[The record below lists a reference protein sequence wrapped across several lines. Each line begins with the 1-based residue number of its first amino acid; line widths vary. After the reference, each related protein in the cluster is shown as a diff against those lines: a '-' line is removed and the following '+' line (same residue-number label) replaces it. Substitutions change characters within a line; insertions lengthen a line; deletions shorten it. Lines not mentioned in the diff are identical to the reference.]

1 LRDRIGRHD
10 IKKIL
15 VAVAGYNDPATGRRD
30 EVLETVME
38 RNIRY
43 ACALAKHARS
53 TVTLLH
59 VIVLP
64 TTLQYG
70 FKVKIDQML
79 EEGGQKVI
87 QDAIRIAK
95 DAGVKP
101 RTILERSFGNPANK
115 IISVAEDEKFD
126 LITIS
131 LRGHNLLSRM
141 VMGSVCDTVTRHAH
155 CPVLVVR

>member
-1 LRDRIGRHD
+1 LRHE

-15 VAVAGYNDPATGRRD
+15 VAVAGYTDPATGKKD

-43 ACALAKHARS
+43 ACAFAKHTRS
-53 TVTLLH
+53 TLTLIH

-64 TTLQYG
+64 TALEYG

-79 EEGGQKVI
+79 EEGGRKVLE
-87 QDAIRIAK
+87 DAVKIAK

-101 RTILERSFGNPANK
+101 TTILERSFGNPTQK

-131 LRGHNLLSRM
+131 LRGHSLLSR
-141 VMGSVCDTVTRHAH
+141 VIMGSVCDGVTRHAH